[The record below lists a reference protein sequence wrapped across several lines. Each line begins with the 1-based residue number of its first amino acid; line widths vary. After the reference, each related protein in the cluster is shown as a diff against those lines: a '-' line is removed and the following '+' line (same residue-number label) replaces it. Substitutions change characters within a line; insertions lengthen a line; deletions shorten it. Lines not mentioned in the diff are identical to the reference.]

1 MPYKLKLVGE
11 SGGFKV
17 CDMNKKCYSKTPL
30 TKRRAI
36 AQRVA
41 IALSE
46 SKKTGEPP
54 SHYFA

>member
-1 MPYKLKLVGE
+1 MPYKLVGE